1 MESNSE
7 KRAEAE
13 PTNVWQFLNEREA
26 ARHLSC
32 LGDNLSG
39 NSLAAPVEDT
49 ITKTLGK
56 VMGLMYE
63 VAAIIKDHRM
73 QVTGDASDGRIPGS
87 CTSG

>member
-13 PTNVWQFLNEREA
+13 PTNIWQFLNEREA

-32 LGDNLSG
+32 LGDTLSG

-56 VMGLMYE
+56 VMCLMY
-63 VAAIIKDHRM
+63 
-73 QVTGDASDGRIPGS
+73 
-87 CTSG
+87 